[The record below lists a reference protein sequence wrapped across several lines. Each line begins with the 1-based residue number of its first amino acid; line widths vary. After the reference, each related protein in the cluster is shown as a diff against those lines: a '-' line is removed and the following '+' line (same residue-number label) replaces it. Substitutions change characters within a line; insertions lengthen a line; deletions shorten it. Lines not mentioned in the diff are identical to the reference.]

1 MKTTVEVADDL
12 LLLAKQRA
20 LDQGTTLKA
29 LIDAGLRHALS
40 QAPESSLNEQPYR
53 FPVIRDALKAS
64 AGSDADINGLID
76 AMRDEHL
83 GQFFADGR
91 AP

>member
-40 QAPESSLNEQPYR
+40 QAPEIRRNQQPYR
-53 FPVIRDALKAS
+53 FPVIRNALKAT
-64 AGSDADINGLID
+64 GGGDSDVNALID

-83 GQFFADGR
+83 GQVFADGC
-91 AP
+91 PK